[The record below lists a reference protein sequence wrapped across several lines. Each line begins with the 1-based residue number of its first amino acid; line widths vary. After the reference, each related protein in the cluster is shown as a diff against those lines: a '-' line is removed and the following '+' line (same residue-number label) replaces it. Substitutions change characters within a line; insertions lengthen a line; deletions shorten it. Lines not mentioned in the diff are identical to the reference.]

1 MRRHD
6 LQGDS
11 HLMNQRIVRIPR
23 RLITFVAA
31 GGLATAG
38 AAALATGWTASAPP
52 GDAHQVWVCAYVGP
66 QSDKVLKPGKNPLLV
81 DEAVLQNGKFRG
93 TQDDAVI
100 VDNGDAQCPGGTPA
114 PTTTTTVPTT
124 EATTTVPTTTEAT
137 TTVPTT
143 TEPTTTV
150 PTTTEATTTV
160 PTTTETTTT
169 VPPTTQATTTVPTTT
184 VPTTTVPTTTVPT
197 TTVPTTTVP
206 TTTVPTTTVPT
217 TTVPTTTVPTT
228 TVPTTTFPTTTV
240 PTTTPGGN
248 GANLTCSGQ
257 TGAITAV
264 VRAERNR
271 PRDAFRIVRN
281 LFSVAEGNGANAVG
295 PGGVTSAGFSGVLV
309 IAEGKPTLGQAASG
323 TGSGANT

>member
-11 HLMNQRIVRIPR
+11 HLMKQRIVRIPR

-38 AAALATGWTASAPP
+38 AAALATGWTASATP

-66 QSDKVLKPGKNPLLV
+66 QSDQVLKPGKNPLLV

-143 TEPTTTV
+143 TEATTTAPTTTE

-160 PTTTETTTT
+160 PTTTAAT
-169 VPPTTQATTTVPTTT
+169 TTTVPTTT
-184 VPTTTVPTTTVPT
+184 APTTTE
-197 TTVPTTTVP
+197 
-206 TTTVPTTTVPT
+206 
-217 TTVPTTTVPTT
+217 
-228 TVPTTTFPTTTV
+228 
-240 PTTTPGGN
+240 
-248 GANLTCSGQ
+248 A
-257 TGAITAV
+257 
-264 VRAERNR
+264 
-271 PRDAFRIVRN
+271 
-281 LFSVAEGNGANAVG
+281 
-295 PGGVTSAGFSGVLV
+295 
-309 IAEGKPTLGQAASG
+309 
-323 TGSGANT
+323 